1 MKIIP
6 TGPGYTLLQAFC
18 FEIARLQAYVAITSY
33 ALLHQS
39 TRSEGENSLRECR
52 DILVSACDPQ
62 QFFFII

>member
-6 TGPGYTLLQAFC
+6 TGPGCTLLQAFC
-18 FEIARLQAYVAITSY
+18 FEVARLQVYVAITTY
-33 ALLHQS
+33 ALLHQT

-52 DILVSACDPQ
+52 DILVSVCDPQ